1 MLINVF
7 FLWLVNSV
15 FMIVGIFLNS
25 VVIISLWRSSQ
36 LRKKLCYF
44 TILVLSCADLMVVT
58 IVHPVLIFCTTSAFL
73 EKYDMVQDDIK
84 LYVSVI
90 LSGFSMHALFV
101 LNIER
106 FLALTCPFFH
116 QVYVTKRRLVIL
128 LVILMILLVSLLL
141 VTSLYSKSRDSVLV
155 VITIYLSFFLVLFM
169 YLNYKMFVIAKSKHE
184 NYGSCLASSSGKKF
198 SYRVKHYSTCTLAVI
213 CFIGCSCVEMAY
225 SVSRLI
231 STTKHFTFEVL
242 LFNTWGCT
250 LVAMNSTFNC
260 LIFFWKNSI
269 LRREGMKIVKWFST
283 EKFSPNE

>member
-1 MLINVF
+1 MSPIMLINVF

-44 TILVLSCADLMVVT
+44 MILVLSCADLMVVT

-73 EKYDMVQDDIK
+73 EKYDIVQDGIK
-84 LYVSVI
+84 LYISVI

-128 LVILMILLVSLLL
+128 LVILMILLVSLLA
-141 VTSLYSKSRDSVLV
+141 SLYSKIRESVLL
-155 VITIYLSFFLVLFM
+155 VITIYLSFFLVLFI
-169 YLNYKMFVIAKSKHE
+169 YLNYKMFVIAKSKQ
-184 NYGSCLASSSGKKF
+184 SLASSSGKKF
-198 SYRVKHYSTCTLAVI
+198 SYRVRHYSTCTLAVI
-213 CFIGCSCVEMAY
+213 CFISCSCVEMAY
-225 SVSRLI
+225 SVLRLI
-231 STTKHFTFEVL
+231 STTKPFTFEVL
-242 LFNTWGCT
+242 LFNIWGCT

-260 LIFFWKNSI
+260 LIFFWKNSV
-269 LRREGMKIVKWFST
+269 LRCEGMKILKWFST
-283 EKFSPNE
+283 EKFSP